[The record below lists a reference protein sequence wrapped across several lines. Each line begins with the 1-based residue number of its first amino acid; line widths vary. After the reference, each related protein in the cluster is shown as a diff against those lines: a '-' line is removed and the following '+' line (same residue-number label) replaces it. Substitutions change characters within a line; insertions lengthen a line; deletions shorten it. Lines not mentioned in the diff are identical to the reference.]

1 MSKIT
6 FGRYSPRNTFVHRM
20 DPRNKILILILL
32 MVAIFLQFTY
42 WSTTLILSGVILLAI
57 IIFMIISRIN
67 FIELFRSMATMWL
80 LIIILMAAYIFIPMQ
95 TYVGTPVAFYIGTF
109 AVYWAGIYQSGYII
123 LRLIM
128 MISLT
133 MMLTATTKPMD
144 LTYAF
149 EWYMFPLRVI
159 RFPVSEIAMTLS
171 IALRFIPTLLDETD
185 RIMKAQASRGVDF
198 NHGRFGK
205 RIKAIISLIIPL
217 FISAIERSEELS
229 NAMEARGYDPKA
241 KRTRY
246 RVLKFSWRDIIG
258 FVLCGAIFGGI
269 LTLFIFDKRMEN
281 GLNIIEFLFHIN
293 PGF

>member
-6 FGRYSPRNTFVHRM
+6 FGRYSPKNTFIHRM

-32 MVAIFLQFTY
+32 MVAIFLQFTH
-42 WSTTLILSGVILLAI
+42 WSTTLVLSGVLLLVI

-67 FIELFRSMATMWL
+67 FIELFRSMATMWF
-80 LIIILMAAYIFIPMQ
+80 LIIILMAAYIFIPMS
-95 TYVGTPVAFYIGTF
+95 TYIGTPVAFYIGTF

-128 MISLT
+128 MLSLT

-149 EWYMFPLRVI
+149 EWYMFPLRGI
-159 RFPVSEIAMTLS
+159 HFPVSEIAMTLS

-246 RVLKFSWRDIIG
+246 RILRFSWRDAIG

-269 LTLFIFDKRMEN
+269 LTLFIFDKNMEN
-281 GLNIIEFLFHIN
+281 GLNIIEFLFHVN

>member
-6 FGRYSPRNTFVHRM
+6 FGRYSPKNTFIHRM

-32 MVAIFLQFTY
+32 MAAIFLQFTN
-42 WSTTLILSGVILLAI
+42 WSTTLVLSGVLLLVI

-67 FIELFRSMATMWL
+67 FIELFRSMATMWF
-80 LIIILMAAYIFIPMQ
+80 LIIILMAAYIFIPMS
-95 TYVGTPVAFYIGTF
+95 TYTDTPVAFYIGTF
-109 AVYWAGIYQSGYII
+109 PVYWAGIYQSGYII

-128 MISLT
+128 MLSLT

-149 EWYMFPLRVI
+149 EWYMFPLRGI
-159 RFPVSEIAMTLS
+159 HFPVSEIAMTLS

-246 RVLKFSWRDIIG
+246 RILRFSWRDAIG

-269 LTLFIFDKRMEN
+269 LTLFIFDKNMEN
-281 GLNIIEFLFHIN
+281 GLNIIEFLFHVN

>member
-6 FGRYSPRNTFVHRM
+6 FGRYSPKNTFVHRM

-32 MVAIFLQFTY
+32 MVAIFLQFTH
-42 WSTTLILSGVILLAI
+42 WSTTLVLSGVLLLVI

-67 FIELFRSMATMWL
+67 FIELFRSMATMWF
-80 LIIILMAAYIFIPMQ
+80 LIIILMAAYIFIPMS
-95 TYVGTPVAFYIGTF
+95 TYIGTPVAFYIGTF

-128 MISLT
+128 MLSLT

-149 EWYMFPLRVI
+149 EWYMFPLRGI
-159 RFPVSEIAMTLS
+159 HFPVSEIAMTLS

-246 RVLKFSWRDIIG
+246 RILRFSWRDAIG

-269 LTLFIFDKRMEN
+269 LTLFIFDKNMEN
-281 GLNIIEFLFHIN
+281 GLNIIEFLFHVN

>member
-6 FGRYSPRNTFVHRM
+6 FGRYSPKNTFIHRM

-32 MVAIFLQFTY
+32 MAAIFLQFTN
-42 WSTTLILSGVILLAI
+42 WSTTLVLSGVLLLVI

-67 FIELFRSMATMWL
+67 FIELFRSMATMWF
-80 LIIILMAAYIFIPMQ
+80 LIIILMAAYIFIPMS
-95 TYVGTPVAFYIGTF
+95 TYIGTPVAFYIGTF

-128 MISLT
+128 MLSLT

-149 EWYMFPLRVI
+149 EWYMFPLRGI
-159 RFPVSEIAMTLS
+159 HFPVSEIAMTLS

-246 RVLKFSWRDIIG
+246 RILRFSWRDAIG

-269 LTLFIFDKRMEN
+269 LTLFIFDKNMEN
-281 GLNIIEFLFHIN
+281 GLNIIEFLFHVN